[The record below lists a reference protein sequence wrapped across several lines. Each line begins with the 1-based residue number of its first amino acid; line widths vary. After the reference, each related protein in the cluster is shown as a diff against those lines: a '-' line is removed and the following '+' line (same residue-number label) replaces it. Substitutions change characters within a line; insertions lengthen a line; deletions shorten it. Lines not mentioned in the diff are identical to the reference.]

1 MATKTRIRLGLD
13 LRDESMKRRIK
24 VAAAKRG
31 MTVSDFCL
39 EAIEQ
44 WLAKDGER
52 KPANPE
58 TEEDPRALL
67 RRMDELSEKIGPI
80 GVPTWQLVEEGRRR

>member
-13 LRDESMKRRIK
+13 LRDEGMKRRIK

-39 EAIEQ
+39 EAIEHHIDEQ
-44 WLAKDGER
+44 SGEVAR
-52 KPANPE
+52 PSTPQEWEAFIE
-58 TEEDPRALL
+58 
-67 RRMDELSEKIGPI
+67 RMDKLREEIGPI